1 MLLDDLGVCMSV
13 RVAESWQKSTR
24 CGEASHCVEVA
35 QLGHTEGL
43 RNSTRPHETTL
54 ISASA
59 FRDLVERI
67 KNGELDG

>member
-1 MLLDDLGVCMSV
+1 MAV

-35 QLGHTEGL
+35 QFGHTVGL
-43 RNSTRPHETTL
+43 RNSTRPHQTML
-54 ISASA
+54 ISVSA

-67 KNGELDG
+67 KTGELDR